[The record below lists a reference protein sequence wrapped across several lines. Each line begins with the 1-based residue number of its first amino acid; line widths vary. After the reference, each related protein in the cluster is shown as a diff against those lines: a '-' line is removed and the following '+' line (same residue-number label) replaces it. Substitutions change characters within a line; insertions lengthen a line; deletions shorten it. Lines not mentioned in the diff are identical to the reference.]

1 MLTTYEL
8 RQRSYLLKIVRAMTS
23 NLDLPSLLRL
33 ILSAAAEMVQG
44 EVGLIALDRRN
55 GSFGV
60 EAYYGL
66 SARLLPLFDPL
77 LRDIRRSANPLER
90 ALTIPDLS
98 LKLHLVSTATGL
110 LLRQVV
116 ALPLLVNQDLL
127 GLIYI
132 FRSGSAA
139 FSTNDRQVLQD
150 FADQA
155 AIAVRNARLYQ
166 AIDDQRR
173 RLDTI
178 IQNSAD
184 GVMILTPDRKIEVIN
199 RALAAMTGW
208 SPEAA
213 QGQPCYKVLTLE
225 NVRGADLC
233 QDATAPLDFGG
244 RSALSIEGDL
254 VRAGG
259 SRITVGVTYTPLF
272 AQPADEPAGD
282 ERGALQQIIVNV
294 VDISRFREAE
304 EMKNTFISVITHEL
318 KTPVSLIKGY
328 ASTLRRAD
336 AQWDV
341 ATARDSLTVIEEE
354 ADRLN
359 ALVDNLLDASRVQ
372 AGVLELELAAVD
384 LPGLATRLVEGFKR
398 QTDKHT
404 FELDFEPGFPPARGD
419 AERLRQVLNNLIHN
433 AIKYSPDGGVVRIG
447 GWRDAQ
453 RHLLTIYV
461 ADQGIGIPPR
471 EQERLF
477 QRFYRVD
484 SSLRRKTQGAG
495 LGLFLCKAIIE
506 AHNGRIWVR
515 SEPDRGS
522 TFFFTL
528 PVERVESRE

>member
-8 RQRSYLLKIVRAMTS
+8 RQRSYLLKIARAMTS

-33 ILSAAAEMVQG
+33 TLSAAAEMVQG
-44 EVGLIALDRRN
+44 EIGLIALSQPAD
-55 GSFGV
+55 SFRI
-60 EAYYGL
+60 EAYYGIA
-66 SARLLPLFDPL
+66 SRMLPLFAPL
-77 LRDIRRSANPLER
+77 LTDISRSANPLER
-90 ALTIPDLS
+90 TLTIPDLT
-98 LKLHLVSTATGL
+98 LKLHVVSSATGL
-110 LLRQVV
+110 ILRQVV
-116 ALPLLVNQDLL
+116 ALPLQVNQDLL

-139 FSTNDRQVLQD
+139 FSANDRQVLQD

-166 AIDDQRR
+166 AVNDERR

-184 GVMILTPDRKIEVIN
+184 GVMILTPERKIEVIN
-199 RALAAMTGW
+199 RTLATMTGW

-213 QGQPCYKVLTLE
+213 QGLSCYQVLVLE

-233 QDATAPLDFGG
+233 QDMGVGFDLAGRDSMTA
-244 RSALSIEGDL
+244 EGDL
-254 VRAGG
+254 VRPGG

-272 AQPADEPAGD
+272 AEGG
-282 ERGALQQIIVNV
+282 RLQQIIVNV
-294 VDISRFREAE
+294 VDITRFREAE
-304 EMKNTFISVITHEL
+304 EMKNTFVSVITHEL

-328 ASTLRRAD
+328 ASTLRRDD
-336 AQWDV
+336 AQWDS
-341 ATARDSLTVIEEE
+341 ATMRESLTVIEEE

-372 AGVLELELAAVD
+372 AGVLQLELGDVD
-384 LPGLATRLVEGFKR
+384 LPGLAARLVEGFKL
-398 QTDKHT
+398 QTKRHT
-404 FELDFEPGFPPARGD
+404 FQLDFPTNFPPAWGD
-419 AERLRQVLNNLIHN
+419 SERLRQVLNNLISN
-433 AIKYSPDGGVVRIG
+433 AIKYSPDGGMIRIG
-447 GWRDAQ
+447 GWQDRQ
-453 RHLLTIYV
+453 RQMLTIYV
-461 ADQGIGIPPR
+461 ADQGIGIPAP

-515 SEPDRGS
+515 SEPGKGS
-522 TFFFTL
+522 TFFITL
-528 PVERVESRE
+528 PVYTGAGGQSEDEQA

>member
-8 RQRSYLLKIVRAMTS
+8 RQRSYLLKIARAMTS

-33 ILSAAAEMVQG
+33 TLSAAAEMVQG
-44 EVGLIALDRRN
+44 EIGLIALSQPAD
-55 GSFGV
+55 SFRI
-60 EAYYGL
+60 EAYYGIA
-66 SARLLPLFDPL
+66 SRMLPLFAPL
-77 LRDIRRSANPLER
+77 LTDISRSANPLER
-90 ALTIPDLS
+90 TLTIPDLT
-98 LKLHLVSTATGL
+98 LKLHVVSSATGL
-110 LLRQVV
+110 ILRQVV
-116 ALPLLVNQDLL
+116 ALPLQVNQDLL

-139 FSTNDRQVLQD
+139 FSANDRQVLQD

-166 AIDDQRR
+166 AVNDERR

-184 GVMILTPDRKIEVIN
+184 GVMILTPERKIEVIN
-199 RALAAMTGW
+199 RTLATMTGW

-213 QGQPCYKVLTLE
+213 QGLPCYQVLVLE

-233 QDATAPLDFGG
+233 QDMGAGFDLAGRDSMTA
-244 RSALSIEGDL
+244 EGDL
-254 VRAGG
+254 VRPGG

-272 AQPADEPAGD
+272 AEGG
-282 ERGALQQIIVNV
+282 RLQQIIVNV
-294 VDISRFREAE
+294 VDITRFREAE
-304 EMKNTFISVITHEL
+304 EMKNTFVSVITHEL

-328 ASTLRRAD
+328 ASTLRRDD
-336 AQWDV
+336 AQWDS
-341 ATARDSLTVIEEE
+341 ATMRESLTVIEEE

-372 AGVLELELAAVD
+372 AGVLQLELGDVD
-384 LPGLATRLVEGFKR
+384 LPGLAARLVEGFKL
-398 QTDKHT
+398 QTKRHT
-404 FELDFEPGFPPARGD
+404 FQLDFPTNFPPAWGD
-419 AERLRQVLNNLIHN
+419 SERLRQVLNNLISN
-433 AIKYSPDGGVVRIG
+433 AIKYSPDGGMIRIG
-447 GWRDAQ
+447 GWQDLQ
-453 RHLLTIYV
+453 RQMLTIYV
-461 ADQGIGIPPR
+461 ADQGIGIPAP

-515 SEPDRGS
+515 SEPGKGS
-522 TFFFTL
+522 TFFITL
-528 PVERVESRE
+528 PVYTGSGGQSEDDQP